1 MKRVIGTSSPAASL
15 RAASLP
21 SLQMRP
27 SKTDLA
33 RQTLQAHTGVLGMRE
48 RRTLILCDGQRDL
61 AELVRLL
68 GQDAPILVQGLVKA
82 GYLTLPGTAPAH
94 STAPAA
100 AAAVPT
106 TATTSAPAGPRRS
119 LVAAKV
125 YLSGMLE
132 LQRDEGARQHRER
145 LQARLD
151 DEAMLDALG
160 DALRFL
166 EGRVAATLAG
176 RIRERLFEAL
186 PPDDLQRML
195 DARMESALP

>member
-1 MKRVIGTSSPAASL
+1 
-15 RAASLP
+15 
-21 SLQMRP
+21 MRP

-82 GYLTLPGTAPAH
+82 GYLTAADTMRPTAP
-94 STAPAA
+94 SPLPAA
-100 AAAVPT
+100 IPPST
-106 TATTSAPAGPRRS
+106 GPRRS

-132 LQRDEGARQHRER
+132 LQRDDSARRHRER
-145 LQARLD
+145 LQARQD
-151 DEAMLDALG
+151 DDALREAIA

-166 EGRVAATLAG
+166 ESRMATTLAA
-176 RIRERLFEAL
+176 RIRDRVLEAL
-186 PPDDLQRML
+186 PPDDLQRMHGL
-195 DARMESALP
+195 LATQAEHVAP

>member
-1 MKRVIGTSSPAASL
+1 
-15 RAASLP
+15 
-21 SLQMRP
+21 MRP
-27 SKTDLA
+27 TKTDLA

-68 GQDAPILVQGLVKA
+68 GQDAPLLVQGLVKA
-82 GYLTLPGTAPAH
+82 GYLTSTDGTRV
-94 STAPAA
+94 PAA
-100 AAAVPT
+100 PGMPSRVPP
-106 TATTSAPAGPRRS
+106 SAPPSTGPRRS

-132 LQRDEGARQHRER
+132 LQRDEGARRHRER

-151 DEAMLDALG
+151 DDAMLDALT

-166 EGRVAATLAG
+166 ESRVAATLAG

-186 PPDDLQRML
+186 PADVLQRMQDQL
-195 DARMESALP
+195 LAQTESALP

>member
-1 MKRVIGTSSPAASL
+1 
-15 RAASLP
+15 
-21 SLQMRP
+21 MRP

-33 RQTLQAHTGVLGMRE
+33 RQTLQAHTGALGMRE

-82 GYLTLPGTAPAH
+82 GYLAIAGSAPAV
-94 STAPAA
+94 SASPTAAASVAPA
-100 AAAVPT
+100 
-106 TATTSAPAGPRRS
+106 ATTSASPGPRRS

-132 LQRDEGARQHRER
+132 LQRDEGARRHRER
-145 LQARLD
+145 LQARQD
-151 DEAMLDALG
+151 DDALLEATA

-166 EGRVAATLAG
+166 ESRMATTLAA
-176 RIRERLFEAL
+176 RIRERVLEVL
-186 PPDDLQRML
+186 PPDDQQRKIGR
-195 DARMESALP
+195 ASCRERV

>member
-1 MKRVIGTSSPAASL
+1 
-15 RAASLP
+15 
-21 SLQMRP
+21 MRP

-48 RRTLILCDGQRDL
+48 RRALILCDGQRDI

-82 GYLTLPGTAPAH
+82 GYLIIAGSAPAP
-94 STAPAA
+94 SAA
-100 AAAVPT
+100 AAAASMPPIT
-106 TATTSAPAGPRRS
+106 TNAAPAGPRRS

-132 LQRDEGARQHRER
+132 LQRDESARKHRER
-145 LQARLD
+145 LLARLD
-151 DEAMLDALG
+151 DDAMLDALA

-186 PPDDLQRML
+186 PPDDLQRLL